1 MNLARDK
8 YVNQVENTIT
18 DMLTKLGLGDALK
31 HLKDVH
37 ADMKEATESS
47 FPKIVH
53 NSGGGNVG
61 GSFKPGGGYS
71 GYAPG
76 ISPVYQSGM
85 PGQSRPMMAYPN
97 S

>member
-1 MNLARDK
+1 MNQARDK
-8 YVNQVENTIT
+8 YVNQVENSIT

-37 ADMKEATESS
+37 ADMKEAAEST

-61 GSFKPGGGYS
+61 GSFRPGGGGFG

-76 ISPVYQSGM
+76 ISPVYQSG
-85 PGQSRPMMAYPN
+85 
-97 S
+97 